1 MSNIS
6 FDFGDP
12 DGVGALGL
20 GRPLKV
26 MPKIAVRGGF
36 PIYVAFGIPPQMPKD
51 EVGTITKGL
60 AVSAN
65 VSRAVG

>member
-1 MSNIS
+1 MSKMS

-12 DGVGALGL
+12 DEVGALGL

-26 MPKIAVRGGF
+26 IPKITVRGGF
-36 PIYVAFGIPPQMPKD
+36 PIYVVFGFPSQMPKD
-51 EVGTITKGL
+51 EVGPITKGL